1 MSTTFRSLKHY
12 FGVYVFQTVKI
23 ILLESSLVHIL
34 SLKARLSGLYKM
46 LTDNLNWLTSQNEL
60 SAGLKSLLS
69 LGKQFSGFCYLLSL
83 NERLSGPLIWVTTFM
98 LLSKG
103 LSL

>member
-1 MSTTFRSLKHY
+1 
-12 FGVYVFQTVKI
+12 
-23 ILLESSLVHIL
+23 
-34 SLKARLSGLYKM
+34 M

-60 SAGLKSLLS
+60 SAGIKILLS

-98 LLSKG
+98 LFSNRSFTLRFEFEVNSKHTKF
-103 LSL
+103 SCFSHTATMYYFAKHFYFSKRESQRTVYE